1 MKKNTIVEHQNTCSV
16 PYKPETVMGTGVKRQ
31 YVGAGKVHNQ
41 QHNKTLNP
49 KFSALIDTIVDGEHS
64 PKKKKKTLPINELFP
79 VKKTLPRDDL
89 TPKVD
94 VDDDD
99 IDPEQTDLA
108 AIDVDDDNETEDDSD
123 DSNDSDNDESFSG
136 I

>member
-1 MKKNTIVEHQNTCSV
+1 MNQCTHCDNKFSRSDNLKRHQIICKVKN
-16 PYKPETVMGTGVKRQ
+16 KPETVMGTGVKRQ

-64 PKKKKKTLPINELFP
+64 PKKKKKSLPINELFP
-79 VKKTLPRDDL
+79 VKKTPPRDDL
-89 TPKVD
+89 IPK

-99 IDPEQTDLA
+99 GITDT
-108 AIDVDDDNETEDDSD
+108 DTDDDVIDKR
-123 DSNDSDNDESFSG
+123 